1 MPTVPTQFVPQVDP
15 TESRQGAYQAFP
27 VQPMDNYAPRQL
39 EAAGQRSL
47 DLGNTVFRAGVLL
60 EDARNDAM
68 TRQLESMA
76 LGEANELIN
85 GEKGYSRTL
94 LKDADDKFIPTVDAL
109 SGIAER
115 TLDMTEN
122 DIQRAMLTP
131 ALARNFAAAKNKIV
145 EHRSSQI
152 LKWNVSEHQARAGQY
167 AQGAINEFKS
177 MNQVD
182 KWGLPAGKFTEN
194 LYVAHKDMH
203 EAGVLMGF
211 AEGSAQMNELHRAVD
226 TQVAQGVVNRL
237 MNENNYKDALGYI
250 KKQNELGNLQ
260 EDSYERMLTSV
271 TSNRNIQMAD
281 EIGTSIIETGMA
293 SSFSMFEQK
302 PVIAS
307 ADTLDILPVDGDP
320 YAIIVKAN
328 PGSAITAPQTC
339 TVSKVKRD
347 KNGSYSVVLE
357 SDDGTSV
364 MVENLRGPNL
374 PKEGQV
380 LQQDEQFAVV
390 GNDNHPSTRVSA
402 SRNGK
407 KIHPLNLNSFSDY
420 DRETAEKPKTL
431 QAALREAKE
440 VVKEP
445 EMLRRVQADI
455 RQKFT
460 EREMIVAKDRE
471 ELLDTVTRELA
482 KPGMTLAKLP
492 KDLIAR
498 LDKKDLGY
506 FMKGEQDFADLEYDI
521 AVTNDPSLLLLKI
534 EGKNENGVDISYM
547 WLEGIRKEIS
557 PQQYLK
563 FLKMSKE
570 PETMMA
576 ATIDADAFNIHM
588 SQAGLQSLVHPITD
602 AQKYKSS
609 LYRNEIKERVR
620 LQQQRSG
627 AKLEQP
633 EINKIMDQVI
643 MDKAMQDN
651 TFTDTNEP
659 IVTMDDEQVMGAYTN
674 DSASGQMIKLISVSK
689 KAAIVAALKSRN
701 IEPTNAEIVKLF
713 REMRRNG
720 N

>member
-68 TRQLESMA
+68 TRKLESMA
-76 LGEANELIN
+76 MGEANELIN

-94 LKDADDKFIPTVDAL
+94 LKDADDKYIPTVDAL

-250 KKQNELGNLQ
+250 NKQNELGNLQ
-260 EDSYERMLTSV
+260 EDAYERMLTSV
-271 TSNRNIQMAD
+271 TSNRKIQVVD
-281 EIGTSIIETGMA
+281 EISTSIIETGMA
-293 SSFSMFEQK
+293 SSFSNFEQK

-307 ADTLDILPVDGDP
+307 EDTVDILEVEGNP
-320 YAIIVKAN
+320 YAIAIKGK
-328 PGSAITAPQTC
+328 PGSAISAPQTC
-339 TVSKVKRD
+339 TVGNVKREE
-347 KNGSYSVVLE
+347 NGTYSIVLQ
-357 SDDGTSV
+357 SDDGTNV
-364 MVENLRGPNL
+364 MVENLHGPNL

-380 LQQDEQFAVV
+380 LQRDEQFSIV
-390 GNDNHPSTRVSA
+390 GNDTQPLVRVSA
-402 SRNGK
+402 TRNGK
-407 KIHPLNLNSFSDY
+407 GINPLNLNSFSDY
-420 DRETAEKPKTL
+420 DRRTVEKPKTI
-431 QAALREAKE
+431 QAALREADAVCKD
-440 VVKEP
+440 P
-445 EMLRRVQADI
+445 EQRRQVRADLRQMFA
-455 RQKFT
+455 
-460 EREMIVAKDRE
+460 EREMIAAKDRE
-471 ELLDTVTRELA
+471 DNLNNLYTELA
-482 KPGMTLAKLP
+482 KPGMSLAKIP
-492 KDLIAR
+492 KDLIA
-498 LDKKDLGY
+498 LIDPKDLAA
-506 FMKGEQDFADLEYDI
+506 MRKSETESNDI
-521 AVTNDPSLLLLKI
+521 GFEIEVTLKPSILT
-534 EGKNENGVDISYM
+534 EVQKNEDKNAPPVT
-547 WLEGIRKEIS
+547 WLEAHRFDMS
-557 PQQYLK
+557 PALYLK
-563 FLKMSKE
+563 FLKMTQE
-570 PETMMA
+570 PDKLLA

-588 SQAGLQSLVHPITD
+588 MQGGLKRLVDPKSD
-602 AQKYKSS
+602 EDKYKAA

-620 LQQQRSG
+620 IQQQRSG
-627 AKLEQP
+627 VKLEVP
-633 EINKIMDQVI
+633 EVNKIMDEVI
-643 MDKAMQDN
+643 MDKAMVDQA
-651 TFTDTNEP
+651 FTDTNEA
-659 IVTMDDEQVMGAYTN
+659 IVTMTDQEVLSSYRVDN
-674 DSASGQMIKLISVSK
+674 ASQQMVLTIPPAKLQ
-689 KAAIVAALKSRN
+689 ALKDALN
-701 IEPTNAEIVKLF
+701 NKGIIPTDREIVKLF

-720 N
+720 K

>member
-94 LKDADDKFIPTVDAL
+94 LKDADDKYLPTVDAL
-109 SGIAER
+109 SGIVES
-115 TLDMTEN
+115 TLDKTEN

-167 AQGAINEFKS
+167 AQGAVNEFKS

-182 KWGLPAGKFTEN
+182 AYGLPSGKFTEN

-250 KKQNELGNLQ
+250 KKQNEFGNLQ
-260 EDSYERMLTSV
+260 EDAYERMLTSV
-271 TSNRNIQMAD
+271 TSNRKIQVVD
-281 EIGTSIIETGMA
+281 EISTSIMETGMA
-293 SSFSMFEQK
+293 SSFSNFEQK

-307 ADTLDILPVDGDP
+307 QDTLDILEVKGNP
-320 YAIIVKAN
+320 YAIAIKGK
-328 PGSAITAPQTC
+328 PGSAISAPQTC
-339 TVSKVKRD
+339 TVGNVKREED
-347 KNGSYSVVLE
+347 GTYSIVLQ
-357 SDDGTSV
+357 SDDGTNV
-364 MVENLRGPNL
+364 MVEYLHGPNL

-380 LQQDEQFAVV
+380 LQRDEQFSIV
-390 GNDNHPSTRVSA
+390 GNDNQPLVRVSA
-402 SRNGK
+402 TRNGK
-407 KIHPLNLNSFSDY
+407 GINPLNLNSFSDY
-420 DRETAEKPKTL
+420 DRRTVEKPKTL
-431 QAALREAKE
+431 QAALREADAVCKD
-440 VVKEP
+440 P
-445 EMLRRVQADI
+445 EQRRQVRADLRQMFA
-455 RQKFT
+455 
-460 EREMIVAKDRE
+460 ERDMIAAKDRE
-471 ELLDTVTRELA
+471 DNLNNLYTELA
-482 KPGMTLAKLP
+482 KPGMSLAKIP
-492 KDLIAR
+492 KDLIALIDPKDLSAMR
-498 LDKKDLGY
+498 KSETESNDIGFEIEVTLKPSILTEVQKNEDKK
-506 FMKGEQDFADLEYDI
+506 APP
-521 AVTNDPSLLLLKI
+521 VT
-534 EGKNENGVDISYM
+534 
-547 WLEGIRKEIS
+547 WLEAHRFDMS
-557 PQQYLK
+557 PALYLK
-563 FLKMSKE
+563 FLKMTQE
-570 PETMMA
+570 PDKLLA

-588 SQAGLQSLVHPITD
+588 MQGGLKRLVDPKSD
-602 AQKYKSS
+602 EDKYKAA

-620 LQQQRSG
+620 IQQQRSG
-627 AKLEQP
+627 VKLEVP
-633 EINKIMDQVI
+633 EVNKIMDEVI
-643 MDKAMQDN
+643 MDKAMVDRA
-651 TFTDTNEP
+651 FTDTNDA
-659 IVTMDDEQVMGAYTN
+659 IVTMTDEEVLGSYRVDN
-674 DSASGQMIKLISVSK
+674 ASGQMIKTIPPAQLQ
-689 KAAIVAALKSRN
+689 ALKDALNKKGILITPR
-701 IEPTNAEIVKLF
+701 EIVKLF

-720 N
+720 K

>member
-94 LKDADDKFIPTVDAL
+94 LKDADDKYIPTVDAL
-109 SGIAER
+109 SGIVES
-115 TLDMTEN
+115 TLDKTEN

-167 AQGAINEFKS
+167 AQGAVNEFKS

-182 KWGLPAGKFTEN
+182 AYGLPSGKFTEN

-237 MNENNYKDALGYI
+237 MNVNNYKDALGYI
-250 KKQNELGNLQ
+250 NKQNELGNLQ
-260 EDSYERMLTSV
+260 EDAYERMLTSV
-271 TSNRNIQMAD
+271 TSNRKIQVVD
-281 EIGTSIIETGMA
+281 EISTSIMETGMA
-293 SSFSMFEQK
+293 SSFSNFEQK

-307 ADTLDILPVDGDP
+307 EDTIDILPVDGNP
-320 YAIIVKAN
+320 YAIAIKGK
-328 PGSAITAPQTC
+328 PGSAISAPQTC
-339 TVSKVKRD
+339 TVGNVKREED
-347 KNGSYSVVLE
+347 GTYSIVLQ
-357 SDDGTSV
+357 SDDGTNV
-364 MVENLRGPNL
+364 MVENLHGPNL

-380 LQQDEQFAVV
+380 LQRDEQFSIV
-390 GNDNHPSTRVSA
+390 GNDNQPLVRVSA
-402 SRNGK
+402 TRNGK
-407 KIHPLNLNSFSDY
+407 GINPLNLNSFSDY
-420 DRETAEKPKTL
+420 DRKTVEKPKTL
-431 QAALREAKE
+431 QAALREADAVCKD
-440 VVKEP
+440 P
-445 EMLRRVQADI
+445 EQRRQVRADLRQMFA
-455 RQKFT
+455 
-460 EREMIVAKDRE
+460 EREMIAAKDRE
-471 ELLDTVTRELA
+471 DNLNNLYTELA
-482 KPGMTLAKLP
+482 KPGMSLAKIP
-492 KDLIAR
+492 KDLIA
-498 LDKKDLGY
+498 LIDPKDLSA
-506 FMKGEQDFADLEYDI
+506 MRKSETESNDI
-521 AVTNDPSLLLLKI
+521 GFEIEVTLKPSILT
-534 EGKNENGVDISYM
+534 EVQKNEDKNAPPVT
-547 WLEGIRKEIS
+547 WLEAHRFDMS
-557 PQQYLK
+557 PALYLK
-563 FLKMSKE
+563 FLKMTQE
-570 PETMMA
+570 PDKLLA

-588 SQAGLQSLVHPITD
+588 MQGGLKRLVDPKSD
-602 AQKYKSS
+602 EDKYKAA

-620 LQQQRSG
+620 IQQQRSG
-627 AKLEQP
+627 VKLEVP
-633 EINKIMDQVI
+633 EVNKIMDEVI
-643 MDKAMQDN
+643 MDKAMVDR
-651 TFTDTNEP
+651 TFTDTNDA
-659 IVTMDDEQVMGAYTN
+659 IVTMTDEEVLGSYRVDN
-674 DSASGQMIKLISVSK
+674 ASGQMIKTIPPAKLQ
-689 KAAIVAALKSRN
+689 ALKDALN
-701 IEPTNAEIVKLF
+701 NKGIPPTPREIVKLF

-720 N
+720 K